1 MENRMEKS
9 LVEFKKGEAALDVD
23 FVDGKLRLSVSYDGK
38 GADAGLYVDVEPDYF
53 LDKLKAV
60 IPGSIDDAI
69 IDMLKGA
76 LK

>member
-1 MENRMEKS
+1 MENRMS
-9 LVEFKKGEAALDVD
+9 DLVEIKKGEATLDVD
-23 FVDGKLRLSVSYDGK
+23 FKEGKLRLSVSYDGK
-38 GADAGLYVDVEPDYF
+38 GADAGLFVDIDPDYF

-60 IPGSIDDAI
+60 IPGQIDDAI

>member
-1 MENRMEKS
+1 MS
-9 LVEFKKGEAALDVD
+9 DLVELKKGEATLDLD
-23 FVDGKLRLSVSYDGK
+23 FKEGKLRLSVSYDGK
-38 GADAGLYVDVEPDYF
+38 GADAGLFVDLDPDYF

-60 IPGSIDDAI
+60 IPGQIDDAI

>member
-1 MENRMEKS
+1 MS
-9 LVEFKKGEAALDVD
+9 DLVEIKKGEATLDVD
-23 FVDGKLRLSVSYDGK
+23 FKEGKLRLSVSYDGK
-38 GADAGLYVDVEPDYF
+38 GADAGLFVDIDPDYF

-60 IPGSIDDAI
+60 IPGQIDDAI